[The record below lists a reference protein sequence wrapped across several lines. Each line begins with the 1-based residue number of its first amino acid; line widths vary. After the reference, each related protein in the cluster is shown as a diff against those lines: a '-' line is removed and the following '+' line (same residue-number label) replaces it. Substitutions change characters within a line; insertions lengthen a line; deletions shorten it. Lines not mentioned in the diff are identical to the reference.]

1 MERATVIEPA
11 TFSCALRVER
21 LDHTAKAERMI
32 GGRQDRH
39 VHKLDRSYRADRRM
53 DGPVARSVRPRHLLR
68 TRAPKSHPAVVHR
81 PAPKLGVPP
90 NPTVAA
96 TVQQRAWTSLIWYTP
111 AH

>member
-1 MERATVIEPA
+1 VDVKTATYTNSIGATELIGEWTDPSLDPSAHATDYARA
-11 TFSCALRVER
+11 
-21 LDHTAKAERMI
+21 LDN
-32 GGRQDRH
+32 
-39 VHKLDRSYRADRRM
+39 
-53 DGPVARSVRPRHLLR
+53 P
-68 TRAPKSHPAVVHR
+68 HPAVVHR

>member
-1 MERATVIEPA
+1 VERATVIEPA

-68 TRAPKSHPAVVHR
+68 TRARKSPPRGGPPTGAEARR
-81 PAPKLGVPP
+81 PAQSHRRG
-90 NPTVAA
+90 
-96 TVQQRAWTSLIWYTP
+96 
-111 AH
+111 

>member
-1 MERATVIEPA
+1 VERATVIEPA

-53 DGPVARSVRPRHLLR
+53 DGPVARSVRHA
-68 TRAPKSHPAVVHR
+68 TDYARALDNPHPAVVHR